1 MGVTR
6 HPMFADDGRL
16 PNVPADRAAIRRVRA
31 SLASMLARDDDLVG
45 LFYAILFERHPE
57 LRGLFPRDLE
67 SVQCRMRAALAVCV
81 ARWHEPETLAHEL
94 ARLGRLHAERGV
106 KPEHYALASAALV
119 EAMRRTSGSAWGPE
133 LERDWR
139 ETVRAI
145 CATMLRGSL
154 PGEPPTARDGPPRR
168 PVSP

>member
-1 MGVTR
+1 
-6 HPMFADDGRL
+6 MFADDGRL

-45 LFYAILFERHPE
+45 IFYAILFERHPE
-57 LRGLFPRDLE
+57 LRELFPRDLE
-67 SVQCRMRAALAVCV
+67 GVQCRMRAALAVCV
-81 ARWHEPETLAHEL
+81 ARLHEPDTLAHEL
-94 ARLGRLHAERGV
+94 ARLGRVHAERGV

-119 EAMRRTSGSAWGPE
+119 ESMRRASGSEWGPE

-154 PGEPPTARDGPPRR
+154 PGEPPATRDGPPPW
-168 PVSP
+168 PVNP